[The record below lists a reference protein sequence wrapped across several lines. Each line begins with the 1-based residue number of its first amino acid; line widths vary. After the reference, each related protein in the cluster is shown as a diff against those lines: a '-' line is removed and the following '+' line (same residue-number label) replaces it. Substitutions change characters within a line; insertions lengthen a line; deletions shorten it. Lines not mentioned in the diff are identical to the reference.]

1 MQIRRLRLLNF
12 RQHAD
17 TTLAFESERIGII
30 GPNGAGKS
38 TLLEAVA
45 WAMYGTQAARGT
57 RDSIRRRNAPP
68 RSRVEVELEIAIGAQ
83 VYRVVRSL
91 QTAALYQDGGPS
103 PIANSGPAVTDKI
116 TRLLGMT
123 RDEFFN
129 TYFTGQKE
137 LAIMASMSAPERAKF
152 LSRVLGYERL
162 AMVQLKLR
170 DERTGLRGALGVA
183 ESALGDLAELDRE
196 AAEVEAR
203 VAAADTALGTAGA
216 RRETA
221 DAVLASLAPEWEEA
235 QRRRDE
241 VAAIQTDLSIAEHAA
256 VEAKRAFEAIDLD
269 MADAIAA
276 STKREELAPRLAD
289 WDALVARRDG
299 LEQAASAFSER
310 RAMDAQAAEVRKL
323 LAGQET
329 RLSELPDQ
337 ARLDAARAELAI
349 LQESAHQAAHTLEE
363 QRTEWVREKQDAE
376 TMRKGLLNEY
386 EEVAEQKARL
396 EAAGA
401 AGICPTCGKPLGAEY
416 GGVLDDLEGRL
427 ADIRGDGK
435 HYRAR
440 IDQLSSEPE
449 GVVAAK
455 RVLEQAE
462 ADLKRLTA
470 GVGRMTEA
478 VAERVR
484 IEAALVAQ
492 RERLADLDARLA
504 ATPSSYDET
513 EHVRVRARVAE
524 LTPLRDELM
533 RIAARADRA
542 PELLQK
548 ATAAEQHLTRLEA
561 TAQALRDK
569 LSALGWSVEA
579 FALLKETFLA
589 AEREARDAH
598 LALVRAQAEHAA
610 ALEQRASLSRRREER
625 DRRLAEAERLRSDLA
640 MNQELDRAFSELRD
654 DLNATLRPD
663 LADAASTLL
672 RDLTNGRYTD
682 LELDEDYLA
691 TIVDDGEPKQ
701 VISGGEEDVTNLALR
716 LAISQMI
723 AERAGQPFS
732 LLILD
737 EVFGSLDEERRNAV
751 MDLLRGLADRFPQVI
766 LITHIESVR
775 DSFDRIVRIDY
786 DVESGVASAREEDPQ
801 RGGMSHAAA

>member
-17 TTLAFESERIGII
+17 TTLAFESGLTGII

-654 DLNATLRPD
+654 DLNAALRPD

>member
-17 TTLAFESERIGII
+17 TTLDFDTGLTGII

-68 RSRVEVELEIAIGAQ
+68 RSRVEVELEIAIGAHT
-83 VYRVVRSL
+83 YRMVRSL
-91 QTAALYQDGGPS
+91 QTATLYQDGGPA
-103 PIANSGPAVTDKI
+103 PVANSGPAVTDKI

-162 AMVQLKLR
+162 AMVQVNLR

-196 AAEVEAR
+196 AEQVEAR
-203 VAAADTALGTAGA
+203 VGVAESALGTAGA
-216 RRETA
+216 RRESA

-256 VEAKRAFEAIDLD
+256 VEAKRACEAIDRDL
-269 MADAIAA
+269 AEALAA
-276 STKREELAPRLAD
+276 SAKREELAPRLAE
-289 WDALVARRDG
+289 WDALVARRDD

-310 RAMDAQAAEVRKL
+310 RALDAQAAEIRKL
-323 LAGQET
+323 LAGQEA
-329 RLSELPDQ
+329 RLGELPDQ
-337 ARLDAARAELAI
+337 AQLEATRAELTV
-349 LQESAHQAAHTLEE
+349 LQQSAHQAAHALEE

-386 EEVAEQKARL
+386 EEVAEQKERL

-401 AGICPTCGKPLGAEY
+401 AGICPTCGKPLGAELA
-416 GGVLDDLEGRL
+416 GVLDDLESRL

-440 IDQLSSEPE
+440 IEQLSREPD
-449 GVVAAK
+449 GVAAAK
-455 RVLEQAE
+455 RALEQVE

-478 VAERVR
+478 VAERSR
-484 IEAALVAQ
+484 TEAVLVVQ
-492 RERLADLDARLA
+492 RQRLADLDARLA
-504 ATPSSYDET
+504 ATPSSYDEA
-513 EHVRVRARVAE
+513 EHVKVRARVVE
-524 LTPLRDELM
+524 LAPLRDEMM

-542 PELLQK
+542 PELVQK
-548 ATAAEQHLTRLEA
+548 ATAAEQHLSQLESA
-561 TAQALRDK
+561 AVGLTEK
-569 LSALGWSVEA
+569 LSALGWSAEA
-579 FALLKETFLA
+579 FAALKEAFQA
-589 AEREARDAH
+589 GEREAQGAH

-610 ALEQRASLSRRREER
+610 ALEQRVAVSRRREER
-625 DRRLAEAERLRSDLA
+625 DRRLAEAERLRTELT
-640 MNQELDRAFSELRD
+640 MNQELDRAFTELRD
-654 DLNATLRPD
+654 DLNAALRPD

-775 DSFDRIVRIDY
+775 ENFDRIIRIDY
-786 DVESGVASAREEDPQ
+786 NVETGVASAREEDPQ
-801 RGGMSHAAA
+801 RSGLSHAAA

>member
-17 TTLAFESERIGII
+17 TTLDFDSGLTGII

-68 RSRVEVELEIAIGAQ
+68 RSRVEVELEIAIGAHT
-83 VYRVVRSL
+83 YRMVRSL
-91 QTAALYQDGGPS
+91 QTAALYQDGSPA
-103 PIANSGPAVTDKI
+103 PIANSGPAVTDKV

-123 RDEFFN
+123 RAEFFN

-137 LAIMASMSAPERAKF
+137 LAIMAAMSAPERAKF

-162 AMVQLKLR
+162 ATVQLTLR

-196 AAEVEAR
+196 AAEIEAR
-203 VAAADTALGTAGA
+203 VTTASTALGAAGS

-221 DAVLASLAPEWEEA
+221 DAVLAALAPEWEEA

-241 VAAIQTDLSIAEHAA
+241 VAAIQADLSIAEHAA
-256 VEAKRAFEAIDLD
+256 VEAKRACEAIDRDL
-269 MADAIAA
+269 AEALAA
-276 STKREELAPRLAD
+276 SAKRDELAPRLAE
-289 WDALVARRDG
+289 WDTLVARRDE
-299 LEQAASAFSER
+299 LERAASAFSER
-310 RAMDAQAAEVRKL
+310 RALDAQAAEIRKL
-323 LAGQET
+323 LAGQEA
-329 RLSELPDQ
+329 RLIELPDQ
-337 ARLDAARAELAI
+337 ARLDAVRLELAT
-349 LQESAHQAAHTLEE
+349 LQESAHQAAHALEE

-376 TMRKGLLNEY
+376 TMRKGLLKEH
-386 EEVAEQKARL
+386 EEVKEQKARL

-401 AGICPTCGKPLGAEY
+401 AGICPTCGKPLGEEY
-416 GGVLDDLEGRL
+416 VAVLDDLEGRL
-427 ADIRGDGK
+427 TDIMGDGK

-440 IDQLSSEPE
+440 IEQLAREPD
-449 GVVAAK
+449 GVAAAK

-462 ADLKRLTA
+462 AELKRLTA

-478 VAERVR
+478 VAERAR
-484 IEAALVAQ
+484 TEAALVAQ
-492 RERLADLDARLA
+492 RERLAGLETRLA
-504 ATPSSYDET
+504 ATPSSYDEA
-513 EHVRVRARVAE
+513 EHGRVRARVAE
-524 LTPLRDELM
+524 LAPLRDEMM
-533 RIAARADRA
+533 RIGARADRA
-542 PELLQK
+542 PELVQK
-548 ATAAEQHLTRLEA
+548 ATAAEQYLSQLESA
-561 TAQALRDK
+561 VQGLRDK
-569 LSALGWSVEA
+569 LSALGWSAEA
-579 FALLKETFLA
+579 FTALKESFLA
-589 AEREARDAH
+589 GEREARDAH
-598 LALVRAQAEHAA
+598 LALVRSQAEHAA
-610 ALEQRASLSRRREER
+610 ALEQRSALARRREER
-625 DRRLAEAERLRSDLA
+625 DRRLAEAERLRNELA

-654 DLNATLRPD
+654 DLNAALRPD

-775 DSFDRIVRIDY
+775 DNFDRIIRIDY
-786 DVESGVASAREEDPQ
+786 DVESGIASAREEDPQ
-801 RGGMSHAAA
+801 RSGMSHAAA